1 MADQQSVVY
10 KELNEGMRDG
20 LKNIYKQISS
30 VSKEDM
36 QPSKSGELFTEA
48 SDQLNEV
55 VKATE
60 SAAMNIMDIVEKQL
74 EQTEETARLLASQAG
89 KVDDAALAQLQ
100 ANNDNLA
107 ADLTSVLTTL
117 SFQDITGQRIKR
129 VMADLSAIESSVIE
143 LYLSSGV
150 AMEVAEKNPEKTADE
165 IKAVA
170 HKAVEDYGDAKKTNS
185 ELKGPTKEAVSQTA
199 IDAMLAQLGL

>member
-1 MADQQSVVY
+1 MSEQQSGVY
-10 KELNEGMRDG
+10 KELNTDMRNG
-20 LKNIYKQISS
+20 LKHIYKQISS
-30 VSKEDM
+30 VSKEDA
-36 QPSKSGELFTEA
+36 QAVASGELFTEA

-74 EQTEETARLLASQAG
+74 EQTDNT
-89 KVDDAALAQLQ
+89 AALLDSLDGKMDATALTQLRE
-100 ANNDNLA
+100 NNSKLA

-129 VMADLSAIESSVIE
+129 VMAAMSAIENSVVE

-150 AMEVAEKNPEKTADE
+150 AMEVAEKNPDKSADMIRAE
-165 IKAVA
+165 AQKV
-170 HKAVEDYGDAKKTNS
+170 VDEYGEVRKGDSK
-185 ELKGPTKEAVSQTA
+185 LKGPSKEGVSQKA
-199 IDAMLAQLGL
+199 IDDMLAQLGL